1 MSRLN
6 ERVADAIRF
15 FWASRE
21 KQKEMQGAITGKRDY
36 GSRGAVTGAKQMD
49 GFISLV
55 CELLME
61 SGLPQDTIFYT
72 KAKVVLPGFFRATK
86 EWDLLA
92 VANGHLLA
100 SVEFKSQVGP
110 SFGNNFNNRTE
121 EALGSATDLWTAYRE
136 GAFVESPRPWLG
148 YLMLLEKAEG
158 SLTPVD
164 VKEPH
169 FRVFDEFRGASYA
182 KRYELLCRRLVRE
195 RLYDAAC
202 LMLSDSE
209 GGRGGK
215 YAEPARDLRF
225 QTFAASLRG
234 HASAFADTLDG

>member
-1 MSRLN
+1 MSSLN

-21 KQKEMQGAITGKRDY
+21 KQKEKQGAITGKRDY

-61 SGLPQDTIFYT
+61 SGLPGETIFYT

-92 VANGHLLA
+92 VASGHLLA
-100 SVEFKSQVGP
+100 SVEFKSLVGP
-110 SFGNNFNNRTE
+110 SFGSNFNNRTE
-121 EALGSATDLWTAYRE
+121 E
-136 GAFVESPRPWLG
+136 
-148 YLMLLEKAEG
+148 AEG

-202 LMLSDSE
+202 LILSDSK
-209 GGRGGK
+209 GGREGK
-215 YAEPARDLRF
+215 YAEPASDLRF

-234 HASAFADTLDG
+234 HASTFADTLDG